1 MAKKTGG
8 KAKTEGGKLRK
19 VGSTFTKTIEQG
31 PNKGDRVRFQV
42 APSGKPFP
50 IRVLRDKGKD
60 STLRDRPGLF
70 KKTSKKKATKT
81 RHKGPVF
88 E

>member
-19 VGSTFTKTIEQG
+19 TGAVFTKTIERG

-42 APSGKPFP
+42 SPSGKPFP

-60 STLRDRPGLF
+60 STLRGEKPGLF
-70 KKTSKKKATKT
+70 KKKSKKKTKT
-81 RHKGPVF
+81 KGPIF